1 VELDAH
7 FFLGEGGSVTLTG
20 INLGEFRGKWE
31 ISHLLVS
38 HWSDHPSGIYLVGII
53 PEGRKEIQGKGKKK
67 RFQNVETRFR
77 NVS

>member
-31 ISHLLVS
+31 ISQLLVS
-38 HWSDHPSGIYLVGII
+38 HWSDHPSGIYLAGII
-53 PEGRKEIQGKGKKK
+53 PEGRKEKQRKEKKK